1 MNKFRTDILKIKNF
15 KGGCL
20 WIAFQ
25 KILRAAPAHIRHV
38 QEGENAVNVLP
49 IIGVKARFQDAFL
62 LKRGKLL
69 GIDRLGIL

>member
-1 MNKFRTDILKIKNF
+1 M
-15 KGGCL
+15 
-20 WIAFQ
+20 FQ

-49 IIGVKARFQDAFL
+49 IIEVKARFQDAFL